1 MVQVYTLL
9 FIMPTRSRSVWR
21 ASATLLSVLAMLP
34 SPVMAETKRA
44 EPKALGEVLAGNE
57 ELSTYYSLIKNNPDI
72 LLQLPHSGGVTL
84 IAPSNEAFNKTQSLN
99 LEDSNLITSLL
110 QYHILPLSV
119 NVSSLEPGPSY
130 LFPTLLTSS
139 NYTNVTAGQN
149 ILLSRQH
156 DDTTVVTSGL
166 GTRST
171 FFESPDQD
179 IPFTG
184 GFIQI
189 VDTLLVP
196 PSRLEITARDAYK
209 DLTSF
214 LGALYKSGLSP
225 ALSSQKDITILAP
238 RNAAFQSIASALDPL
253 SREDLATVLKYHIIP
268 DKVLSSSDLSAL
280 GNSTGSSL
288 ATLLGADSRASKV
301 TVSRAGN
308 NIFFNSAQLL
318 QSDILLAN
326 GVIHIIDNVLNPD
339 EFAEVPDLEAKSQT
353 PVFQVSKGAET
364 RTGTRVPAPFTTWLP
379 CTTDCPEPTVDAN
392 TQRTATTTG
401 RNGVNSQTSS
411 GMGAQVTA
419 VAGILGAVGVGVIG
433 MGVM

>member
-1 MVQVYTLL
+1 MQT
-9 FIMPTRSRSVWR
+9 MSRSVWR
-21 ASATLLSVLAMLP
+21 ASATLLSVLFMLS
-34 SPVMAETKRA
+34 SPTLAESITMTKRVA

-57 ELSTYYSLIKNNPDI
+57 ELSTYYTMIKKNPDI

-84 IAPSNEAFNKTQSLN
+84 IAPSNEAFNKSHPFD
-99 LEDSNLITSLL
+99 LEDSALVTALL

-139 NYTNVTAGQN
+139 NYTNVTKGQN

-156 DDTTVVTSGL
+156 DDTTVITSGL

-171 FFESPDQD
+171 LFEAPDQD

-196 PSRLEITARDAYK
+196 PSRLELTARDAYK

-238 RNAAFQSIASALDPL
+238 RNAAFQSVASALDPL
-253 SREDLATVLKYHIIP
+253 SKEDLAAILKYHIIP
-268 DKVLSSSDLSAL
+268 DKVLSSADLASL
-280 GNSTGSSL
+280 DNSTGSSL
-288 ATLLGADSRASKV
+288 ATLLGGGGADGKLASRV
-301 TVSRAGN
+301 TVSKAGN

-318 QSDILLAN
+318 QSDVLLAN

-339 EFAEVPDLEAKSQT
+339 EFAEVPDPEAKSQT
-353 PVFQVSKGAET
+353 PAFQVSKGAET

-379 CTTDCPEPTVDAN
+379 CTTDCPEPTVEAN
-392 TQRTATTTG
+392 TQRTATTTD
-401 RNGVNSQTSS
+401 RNGVNSQSSS

-419 VAGILGAVGVGVIG
+419 AAAGILGAVGMGVIG

>member
-1 MVQVYTLL
+1 PGHSFAAPSLRRRDSYRPVE
-9 FIMPTRSRSVWR
+9 RSLQQDPILKPGRLQPYHLPPPIPYSPPLSQR
-21 ASATLLSVLAMLP
+21 LLSRTRTILP
-34 SPVMAETKRA
+34 LPH
-44 EPKALGEVLAGNE
+44 P
-57 ELSTYYSLIKNNPDI
+57 PH
-72 LLQLPHSGGVTL
+72 LLQLHKRHRS
-84 IAPSNEAFNKTQSLN
+84 
-99 LEDSNLITSLL
+99 
-110 QYHILPLSV
+110 
-119 NVSSLEPGPSY
+119 
-130 LFPTLLTSS
+130 
-139 NYTNVTAGQN
+139 QN

>member
-1 MVQVYTLL
+1 MHE
-9 FIMPTRSRSVWR
+9 RSRSPWR
-21 ASATLLSVLAMLP
+21 LLASLLAMLATAP
-34 SPVMAETKRA
+34 FSSMAWSNGREAKRA
-44 EPKALGEVLAGNE
+44 TEAKALGEVLAGNE
-57 ELSTYYSLIKNNPDI
+57 ELSTYYSLIKQNPDI

-84 IAPSNEAFNKTQSLN
+84 IAPSNEAFNKSHVFDLT
-99 LEDSNLITSLL
+99 DSALVTSLL

-119 NVSSLEPGPSY
+119 NVSSLEPGPTY

-139 NYTNVTAGQN
+139 AYTNVTKGQN
-149 ILLSRQH
+149 ILTSRQH
-156 DDTTVVTSGL
+156 DDTAVITSGL

-171 FFESPDQD
+171 ILEPPFQD

-184 GFIQI
+184 GFIQV

-196 PSRLEITARDAYK
+196 PSRLETTARDAYK

-214 LGALYKSGLSP
+214 LGALFKSGLAP
-225 ALSSQKDITILAP
+225 DLSSQRDITILAP
-238 RNAAFQSIASALDPL
+238 RNAAFQSISSALDPL
-253 SREDLATVLKYHIIP
+253 SKEDLATVLKYHIIP
-268 DKVLSSSDLSAL
+268 DKVLSSSDLSSLA
-280 GNSTGSSL
+280 NSTGSSL
-288 ATLLGADSRASKV
+288 ATLLGSDDKASKV
-301 TVSRAGN
+301 TVSKAGN

-318 QSDILLAN
+318 QSDVLLAN

-339 EFAEVPDLEAKSQT
+339 EFAETPDLEAKSQT

-379 CTTDCPEPTVDAN
+379 CTTDCPEPTVEAN

-401 RNGVNSQTSS
+401 RNGVNSQSSS

-419 VAGILGAVGVGVIG
+419 AAAILGAVGMGVIG
-433 MGVM
+433 LGAM

>member
-1 MVQVYTLL
+1 MLTSLTAHCALQ
-9 FIMPTRSRSVWR
+9 RSLQQISPLRPDRLRSCDF
-21 ASATLLSVLAMLP
+21 P
-34 SPVMAETKRA
+34 SP
-44 EPKALGEVLAGNE
+44 
-57 ELSTYYSLIKNNPDI
+57 I
-72 LLQLPHSGGVTL
+72 PH
-84 IAPSNEAFNKTQSLN
+84 PP
-99 LEDSNLITSLL
+99 
-110 QYHILPLSV
+110 PLSQ
-119 NVSSLEPGPSY
+119 S
-130 LFPTLLTSS
+130 
-139 NYTNVTAGQN
+139 YTNVTKGQN
-149 ILLSRQH
+149 ILISRQH
-156 DDTTVVTSGL
+156 DDTTVITSGL

-171 FFESPDQD
+171 ILEPPFQD
-179 IPFTG
+179 IPFAG

-196 PSRLEITARDAYK
+196 PSRLELTARDAYK

-214 LGALYKSGLSP
+214 LGALYKSGLAP
-225 ALSSQKDITILAP
+225 DLSSRKDITILAS

-253 SREDLATVLKYHIIP
+253 SREDLSTILQYHIIP
-268 DKVLSSSDLSAL
+268 DQVLSSSDLSSL
-280 GNSTGSSL
+280 DNSTGSSL
-288 ATLLGADSRASKV
+288 VTLLGSDDKASRV
-301 TVSRAGN
+301 TVSKAGN

-379 CTTDCPEPTVDAN
+379 CTSDCPEPTVDAS

-401 RNGVNSQTSS
+401 RNGVNSQSS
-411 GMGAQVTA
+411 TGLGAQVTA
-419 VAGILGAVGVGVIG
+419 AAGFLGVVGMGVIG